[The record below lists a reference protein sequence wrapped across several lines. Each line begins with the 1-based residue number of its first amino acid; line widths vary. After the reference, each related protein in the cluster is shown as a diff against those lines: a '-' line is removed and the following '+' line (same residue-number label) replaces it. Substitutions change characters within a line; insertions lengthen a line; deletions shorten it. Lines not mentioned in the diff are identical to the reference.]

1 MKDGRARASLA
12 LLIGS
17 VLLAMPVTDASQD
30 PPRVTFRSGASAVV
44 VDVTVQNRSR
54 RPITGLTATDFEV
67 FDNGVLQHVDEV
79 SYGKLPID
87 VTVGLDV
94 SYSVTGAV
102 LDRLRVGVGQLMRDL
117 GPQDRLKLVLFN
129 TQVSRAT
136 DFTTDAKVVER
147 AIRGAV
153 AGGGTALLDAVSVT
167 LVSSAPLDRRQL
179 VVFFTDGTDSS
190 SISGPDTV
198 TAVAQRTRATI
209 TFVVPMADGPVIFPR
224 ATTASPVPTPIP
236 VNRLAAPTPVPAIIS
251 RLASETGG
259 GILTVG
265 TGSNLSSIFQRI
277 LNEFRSAYV
286 LYYTAR
292 DVDRSG
298 YHTIQVK
305 VKRDGAQV
313 QARRGYFASYFA
325 RAHSRR
331 HLSVASPAT
340 GTSGTR
346 PGLPSARP

>member
-1 MKDGRARASLA
+1 MNDVRGRATLA

-17 VLLAMPVTDASQD
+17 VLLAMPATDASQD

-54 RPITGLTATDFEV
+54 RPITGLTAADFEV

-94 SYSVTGAV
+94 SHSVTGAV
-102 LDRLRVGVGQLMRDL
+102 LDRLRVGVVQLMRDL

-129 TQVSRAT
+129 TQVSRST
-136 DFTTDAKVVER
+136 DFTTDQKAVEQ
-147 AIRGAV
+147 AIRGAG

-167 LVSSAPLDRRQL
+167 LVSGSAPDRRQL

-190 SISGPDTV
+190 SISSPDMV

-224 ATTASPVPTPIP
+224 PATGSPAAAAIP
-236 VNRLAAPTPVPAIIS
+236 VTRRVASAPLPAIVS

-265 TGSNLSSIFQRI
+265 AGSNLTATFRRI

-313 QARRGYFASYFA
+313 QARRGYFS
-325 RAHSRR
+325 S
-331 HLSVASPAT
+331 
-340 GTSGTR
+340 
-346 PGLPSARP
+346 

>member
-1 MKDGRARASLA
+1 MKDGRARAA
-12 LLIGS
+12 LM
-17 VLLAMPVTDASQD
+17 LLAGTVLAVPATGAWQD
-30 PPRVTFRSGASAVV
+30 PPVTFRSGTSAVV
-44 VDVTVQNRSR
+44 VDVTVRDRSR
-54 RPITGLTATDFEV
+54 RPVTGLKAADFEV
-67 FDNGVLQHVDEV
+67 FDNGVLQRVDDV

-224 ATTASPVPTPIP
+224 ATTESPVPTPIP
-236 VNRLAAPTPVPAIIS
+236 VNRLAAPTPVPAILS

-331 HLSVASPAT
+331 HLSASPAT